1 ELVEAAEERMA
12 SSNFSEEG
20 SNSQLDINS
29 DALSEVFGPDH
40 KNRVRG
46 IGSNISKRQY
56 HRSVAAKTI
65 IEEVNSMSVAD
76 VRTDV
81 ANVKTDVAGTMLQH
95 VSNLVGGKVQSSPVV
110 PSHSAEVGSNSQRQP
125 PIAPLNLGEMFDSVT
140 PNSSKMLRSES
151 SPFIALEFF
160 RSWGLSPRRP

>member
-1 ELVEAAEERMA
+1 MA
-12 SSNFSEEG
+12 SSNFTEEG

-46 IGSNISKRQY
+46 IGSNITKKQY
-56 HRSVAAKTI
+56 HRSTAAKAI
-65 IEEVNSMSVAD
+65 IEEVNNVFVAE

-81 ANVKTDVAGTMLQH
+81 TNVKTDVAGVKTVMADLKSMMQVSLQYRC
-95 VSNLVGGKVQSSPVV
+95 LVGGKVQSSLVV
-110 PSHSAEVGSNSQRQP
+110 PSHSAEVGSNSQLQP

-140 PNSSKMLRSES
+140 PNSRW
-151 SPFIALEFF
+151 
-160 RSWGLSPRRP
+160 RCGLLCKHSLQQCLPEILYF

>member
-1 ELVEAAEERMA
+1 KQKNPHHKRTRELVEAAEERMA

-56 HRSVAAKTI
+56 HRSVAAKAI
-65 IEEVNSMSVAD
+65 IEEVNSMSVAE

-81 ANVKTDVAGTMLQH
+81 ANVKTDVAGVKTDMADLKSMMQEN
-95 VSNLVGGKVQSSPVV
+95 SD
-110 PSHSAEVGSNSQRQP
+110 EVGM
-125 PIAPLNLGEMFDSVT
+125 IG
-140 PNSSKMLRSES
+140 
-151 SPFIALEFF
+151 
-160 RSWGLSPRRP
+160 